1 MHIRFVTHIR
11 LSRDLSHADC
21 YMPISYNLSLTS
33 ELSRLSSVTSQLVT
47 SQHTPAVPLP
57 QSPRRVGHA
66 HAQDTPPIGAAA
78 CLHSPSGRQQ
88 IALSDGFLDAKN
100 PDPTTRVPNMPLKRR
115 DAKLFTLC

>member
-1 MHIRFVTHIR
+1 
-11 LSRDLSHADC
+11 
-21 YMPISYNLSLTS
+21 MPISYNLSLTTD
-33 ELSRLSSVTSQLVT
+33 LSRPSLSRPSLSRPST
-47 SQHTPAVPLP
+47 HPPCHYHNPLGAP
-57 QSPRRVGHA
+57 GTRTLKIHRE
-66 HAQDTPPIGAAA
+66 TPPMGAAA